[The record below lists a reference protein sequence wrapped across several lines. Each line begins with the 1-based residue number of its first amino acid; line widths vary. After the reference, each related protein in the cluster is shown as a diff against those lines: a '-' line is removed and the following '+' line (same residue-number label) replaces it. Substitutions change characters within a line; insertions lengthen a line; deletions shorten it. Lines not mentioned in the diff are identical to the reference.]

1 MIMKALTP
9 LNKKYHYCLM
19 ILMICVYASGSSQT
33 RGPQTLA
40 QLEESPAGGRTLK
53 LLDLINSEM
62 DLSKE
67 NTALFTENYLS
78 KKTEKGVYE
87 TIKNLH
93 SKNGNLVLYS
103 AERLSMYKYEML
115 VKSVHDKWFAIIIE
129 IQQGPPFAID
139 EFEFNK
145 TEPDTPPSEP
155 LYISND
161 KKETKPKKL
170 IIDKNAINK
179 IDLKLT
185 EMTKSGT
192 FAGVAGVYKDW
203 ETVFVN
209 AYGQSNKE
217 KDINFKPA
225 TRFNIASLNK
235 LFTMVAILKLNQEGK
250 LKFSDLMKRYL
261 PYMTDSKADKVTILH
276 LLKHESGYGMY
287 WDDEYFLANMDHLL
301 TIESYMN
308 FLKDASI
315 AFDPGSKKMYSNTGY
330 VLLGAIIEE
339 VTGQTYYDYIQEI
352 IFSPLNMVNT
362 GYSIDFS
369 DPNLAMG
376 YTMQHEDESISD
388 VKPNIDLTPVMGNS
402 AGGGYSTLEDL
413 RIFIKAWYEGKLLNS
428 EMTIFGLT
436 AFERTTGEPSGMLL
450 GGGGPG
456 TNAII
461 DYDPK
466 NKLLVITLSNYDPPS
481 AQTASKNIRDILFN

>member
-1 MIMKALTP
+1 MS
-9 LNKKYHYCLM
+9 N
-19 ILMICVYASGSSQT
+19 CVLSSGQT

-40 QLEESPAGGRTLK
+40 QLEDSPAGSRTLK

-62 DLSKE
+62 NFSNE
-67 NTALFTENYLS
+67 NKSLFSENYLS
-78 KKTEKGVYE
+78 KKTEKGLYE
-87 TIKNLH
+87 SITDLQN
-93 SKNGNLVLYS
+93 KNGKIVLYS

-115 VKSVHDKWFAIIIE
+115 VKSEHDNWLAIIIE

-139 EFEFNK
+139 EFEFNT
-145 TEPDTPPSEP
+145 TEPDNPPAKP
-155 LYISND
+155 LYISNEQ
-161 KKETKPKKL
+161 KETKPKEL
-170 IIDKNAINK
+170 IINEAALDQ
-179 IDLKLT
+179 IDAKLT
-185 EMTKSGT
+185 AMTKSGT
-192 FAGVAGVYKDW
+192 YSGVAGVYKDW
-203 ETVFVN
+203 EPVFVN

-217 KDINFKPA
+217 KGLHFKTT

-235 LFTMVAILKLNQEGK
+235 LFTMVAILRLNQEGK
-250 LKFSDLMKRYL
+250 LKFSDLMKKYL
-261 PYMTDSKADKVTILH
+261 LYMSNSKADKVTILH

-287 WDDEYFLANMDHLL
+287 WDDEYFLANMDQLL
-301 TIESYMN
+301 TIKSYLN

-339 VTGQTYYDYIQEI
+339 VTGKTYYDYIQEI

-369 DPNLAMG
+369 DPNFAMG
-376 YTMQHEDESISD
+376 YTMQHEDESITEM
-388 VKPNIDLTPVMGNS
+388 KPNIDLTPVMGNS

-413 RIFIKAWYEGKLLNS
+413 RIFVEAWYEGKLLNS
-428 EMTIFGLT
+428 EMTVYGLT

-461 DYDPK
+461 SYDIA
-466 NKLLVITLSNYDPPS
+466 NRLLVITLSNYDPPA
-481 AQTASKNIRDILFN
+481 AQTTSSNIRDILFK